1 MTSIS
6 IICFAP
12 IVLVACDWSGYPE
25 MLKIF
30 WVKAEGR
37 EKNRRPKKISPVMLS
52 RVTTVANLYC
62 RQPIMQVTR
71 IGLNSHDRL
80 VVGRLCEREQ
90 GFISHTYMHT
100 HTMETRNMF
109 LSQWVHFIVFI
120 QTKIN
125 KSIHIAHL

>member
-1 MTSIS
+1 MPSFSIS
-6 IICFAP
+6 HFVHT
-12 IVLVACDWSGYPE
+12 VLIAGDWSGYPK

-30 WVKAEGR
+30 WMKAEGR

-52 RVTTVANLYC
+52 RVTTMANLYC
-62 RQPIMQVTR
+62 CQPIMQVTR

-90 GFISHTYMHT
+90 VLSHT
-100 HTMETRNMF
+100 HTCIPTTMETGNMF

-120 QTKIN
+120 PTKIN

>member
-1 MTSIS
+1 M
-6 IICFAP
+6 
-12 IVLVACDWSGYPE
+12 
-25 MLKIF
+25 
-30 WVKAEGR
+30 KAEGR

-52 RVTTVANLYC
+52 RVTTVADLYC

-90 GFISHTYMHT
+90 GLKLSHTYMHT

-109 LSQWVHFIVFI
+109 SFISMSSFYCLH
-120 QTKIN
+120 TAKN
-125 KSIHIAHL
+125 K

>member
-1 MTSIS
+1 MSRDYS
-6 IICFAP
+6 IICFVH
-12 IVLVACDWSGYPE
+12 IVMIAGDWSAYPE

-30 WVKAEGR
+30 SMKAEGR

-80 VVGRLCEREQ
+80 VDGRLCEREQ
-90 GFISHTYMHT
+90 GFKLSHT
-100 HTMETRNMF
+100 HTCIPTLWKQETCSFYCR
-109 LSQWVHFIVFI
+109 VHFIVFI
-120 QTKIN
+120 LTKIN
-125 KSIHIAHL
+125 